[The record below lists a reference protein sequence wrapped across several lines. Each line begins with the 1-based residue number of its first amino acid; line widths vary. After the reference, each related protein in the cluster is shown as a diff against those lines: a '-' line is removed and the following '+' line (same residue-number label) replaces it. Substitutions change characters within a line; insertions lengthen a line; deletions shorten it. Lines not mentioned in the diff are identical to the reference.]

1 MIILRNLNPKPFFR
15 TDPILSRLSL
25 SSRPDLTAAPFSQTS
40 PELYCRGPGFN
51 GASMLDYIT
60 SLVPC
65 RVTYR
70 ISARSES
77 ESVHR
82 SGGILSRPE
91 EALASLQCH
100 EAEQR

>member
-70 ISARSES
+70 ITAMIDIGS
-77 ESVHR
+77 
-82 SGGILSRPE
+82 
-91 EALASLQCH
+91 SLQ
-100 EAEQR
+100 RKDPRPLGGSKK